1 MNAWL
6 ISASVLLAAGM
17 GPCLWRAC
25 RGDPAQRLLGV
36 TLGSAVAVAASLLIS
51 RGVER
56 TSYVDVAL
64 VLAVLSPAGT
74 LVFCRCLAGG
84 TRPETGDARADSGR
98 TEGS

>member
-1 MNAWL
+1 VNAWL
-6 ISASVLLAAGM
+6 VAACVLLAAGM

-25 RGDPAQRLLGV
+25 RGEPAQRLLGV
-36 TLGSAVAVAASLLIS
+36 TLGGTAAMGVCLLIA
-51 RGVER
+51 RGVQR
-56 TSYVDVAL
+56 PSYVDVAL

-84 TRPETGDARADSGR
+84 THPESGGDRAGGTR

>member
-1 MNAWL
+1 VNAWL
-6 ISASVLLAAGM
+6 VSAGVLLAAGL
-17 GPCLWRAC
+17 GPCLWRVC
-25 RGDPAQRLLGV
+25 TGDPAQRLLGI
-36 TLGSAVAVAASLLIS
+36 TLGGTVAVAVCLLVA
-51 RGVER
+51 RGVQR

-84 TRPETGDARADSGR
+84 ARPEARRGR

>member
-6 ISASVLLAAGM
+6 LAACVLLPAGM

-25 RGDPAQRLLGV
+25 RGEPAQRLTGI
-36 TLGSAVAVAASLLIS
+36 TLGGTVASVVFLLTA
-51 RGVER
+51 RGVHR
-56 TSYVDVAL
+56 TSYVDLAL

-84 TRPETGDARADSGR
+84 AQPGSDEARTGGR
-98 TEGS
+98 